1 MPTWVRVKDR
11 ATGHEYDV
19 AESAFNPDAHVKVN
33 KPAQYP
39 DLSGP
44 YARPRPAKHNTDLA
58 GNRPARTG
66 GQSDAGE
73 KE

>member
-11 ATGHEYDV
+11 GTGHEYDV
-19 AESAFNPDAHVKVN
+19 DESALIPEVHVRLN
-33 KPAQYP
+33 KPAFP

-44 YARPRPAKHNTDLA
+44 YARPRPAKHNTTKA
-58 GNRPARTG
+58 GRPANAG
-66 GQSDAGE
+66 GQKATEE